1 MEIFVRPADRQ
12 DAVKLMGLLFQLQ
25 DESSTFML
33 EQDPETIEAA
43 DEADNIDILQTT
55 TNNIMLV
62 ATTDEGQLVGLASAA
77 AKPKQPRVAEVGVAV
92 LNEYQGNGLAQAMMA
107 EILDWA
113 TTFSSVNQLVL
124 TVQTIN
130 EVAIHIYEKL
140 GFKRIP
146 ESESEVLNSNHD
158 LVPAFDMSWIVN
170 D

>member
-62 ATTDEGQLVGLASAA
+62 AVTDEGQLVGLASAT

-140 GFKRIP
+140 GFKRIS

-158 LVPAFDMSWIVN
+158 LVLAFDMSWIVN

>member
-62 ATTDEGQLVGLASAA
+62 AVTDEGQLVGLASAA

-140 GFKRIP
+140 GFKRIS

-158 LVPAFDMSWIVN
+158 LVLAFDMSWIVN

>member
-1 MEIFVRPADRQ
+1 
-12 DAVKLMGLLFQLQ
+12 
-25 DESSTFML
+25 
-33 EQDPETIEAA
+33 
-43 DEADNIDILQTT
+43 
-55 TNNIMLV
+55 
-62 ATTDEGQLVGLASAA
+62 
-77 AKPKQPRVAEVGVAV
+77 
-92 LNEYQGNGLAQAMMA
+92 MMA
-107 EILDWA
+107 EILGWA